1 MASRRQPGYIVV
13 EGPIGVGKTTLARRL
28 AHAFQS
34 DLLLE
39 QAEDNPFLPRFYRE
53 PNNAAFQTQLFFLFQ
68 RAQQIQSLR
77 QGDLFQP
84 AQVVD
89 FLIDKDRLFASLTL
103 NTDELDLYQQVY
115 DKMILDAPQPDL
127 VIYLQAPVEVLLQRI
142 RTRAI
147 EYEQLIDENYLQRVA
162 EAYVDFFYH
171 YDRSP
176 LLIVNTAAINLA
188 EGEADF
194 NLLLERVR
202 EMPNG
207 RHFFNPGAI

>member
-39 QAEDNPFLPRFYRE
+39 QAEENPFLPRFYRE

-103 NTDELDLYQQVY
+103 NAAELDLYQQVY
-115 DKMILDAPQPDL
+115 DKMVLDAPQPDL

-147 EYEQLIDENYLQRVA
+147 DYEQLIDENYLQRVV

-194 NLLLERVR
+194 NLLLERIR

-207 RHFFNPGAI
+207 RHFFNPGTI

>member
-1 MASRRQPGYIVV
+1 MLLKGLSASVKRHWRGAWP
-13 EGPIGVGKTTLARRL
+13 
-28 AHAFQS
+28 FQS

-39 QAEDNPFLPRFYRE
+39 QAEDNPFLPRFYRD

-103 NTDELDLYQQVY
+103 NADELDLYQQVY

-142 RTRAI
+142 RMRAI
-147 EYEQLIDENYLQRVA
+147 DYEQLIDENYLQRVA

-194 NLLLERVR
+194 NLLLERIR
-202 EMPNG
+202 ELPSG

>member
-39 QAEDNPFLPRFYRE
+39 QAEDNPFLPRFYRD
-53 PNNAAFQTQLFFLFQ
+53 PDNAAFQTQLFFLFQ

-77 QGDLFQP
+77 QGDLFKP
-84 AQVVD
+84 AQIVD

-103 NTDELDLYQQVY
+103 NADELDLYQQVY

-147 EYEQLIDENYLQRVA
+147 DYEQLIDENYLQRVA
-162 EAYVDFFYH
+162 ESYVDFFFN

-194 NLLLERVR
+194 NLLLERIR
-202 EMPNG
+202 EMPSG
-207 RHFFNPGAI
+207 RYYFNPGAI

>member
-1 MASRRQPGYIVV
+1 MSKHKQPGYIVI

-28 AHAFQS
+28 AEAFRS

-39 QAEDNPFLPRFYRE
+39 QAGDNPFLPRFYRDPE
-53 PNNAAFQTQLFFLFQ
+53 NTALQTQLFFLFQ

-84 AQVVD
+84 SRIVD

-103 NTDELDLYQQVY
+103 SHDELDLYYQVY
-115 DKMILDAPQPDL
+115 DKLTLDAPEPDL

-142 RTRAI
+142 QTRAI
-147 EYEQLIDENYLQRVA
+147 DYEQLIDEAYLQRVA

-202 EMPNG
+202 ELPSG
-207 RHFFNPGAI
+207 RHYFNPGAI